1 MSCRWTAVSL
11 LATWSL
17 TEMEMYILWFTKR
30 ASWCFSGTLFYI
42 SFFNYEHK
50 VATCILVYKSGNN
63 RTSAFL
69 ILWRSKGELGFNNTG
84 NLFYLGF
91 ETDWSGWVVWR
102 EKQVDIFH
110 CCCLCRET
118 ANWWKNSHL
127 VRQWIYFDTWQKS
140 YFLSFPG
147 ATQGGIRKAAG
158 EY

>member
-1 MSCRWTAVSL
+1 MNCSQPFGYLVFNRNGDVCLVVHKKGEL
-11 LATWSL
+11 VFFLNL
-17 TEMEMYILWFTKR
+17 ILH
-30 ASWCFSGTLFYI
+30 
-42 SFFNYEHK
+42 FFNYEHK

-91 ETDWSGWVVWR
+91 ETDWSGWAVWR